1 MPPKI
6 SILRKI
12 VFLAFLAMEPACA
25 TEINGAG
32 ATFSAPLYER
42 WFQEYNQ
49 RHPDVQVNYQAIG
62 SGAGIKQFTYRT
74 VDFGASDAAMDDEQL
89 ARVKNNVLLLP
100 MTAGEIVLAYNLPG
114 VAELKLSRAAYT
126 GIFLGSVK
134 NWNDPAIAMR
144 NPGVTLPD
152 LPITVVYRYE
162 GSGTTFVFSKHLCTL
177 SPEFKQL
184 VGMEGTQ
191 IQWPVGVGA
200 RDNDGITSLVK
211 RTVGAIGY
219 VEYGYALANKVPM
232 ASLQNRRGN
241 FIQPSLT
248 VGAATLAHIEL
259 PDNLRAWDIDP
270 GGDNDYPITTFT
282 WMLVYKTYAD
292 KAKLAALKDVLLY
305 GVTDGQKLAPGL
317 GYIPLPLPVVE
328 KVKAAIQTIH

>member
-1 MPPKI
+1 M
-6 SILRKI
+6 
-12 VFLAFLAMEPACA
+12 
-25 TEINGAG
+25 
-32 ATFSAPLYER
+32 
-42 WFQEYNQ
+42 
-49 RHPDVQVNYQAIG
+49 QVNYQAIG

-114 VAELKLSRAAYT
+114 VSELKLSRAAYT

-177 SPEFKQL
+177 SPEFKEL

-200 RDNDGITSLVK
+200 RDNDGITSLVQ

-232 ASLQNRRGN
+232 ASLQNRSGN
-241 FIQPSLT
+241 FVRPTLA
-248 VGAATLAHIEL
+248 VGAATLAHIQL
-259 PDNLRAWDIDP
+259 PDNFRAWDIDP
-270 GGDNDYPITTFT
+270 GGAEDYPITTFT

-305 GVTDGQKLAPGL
+305 GVTDGQKLAPSL
-317 GYIPLPLPVVE
+317 GYIPLPPPVVE
-328 KVKAAIQTIH
+328 KVKAAIETIRSSP